1 MGAQFNFYL
10 LMIIVQGTIGK
21 RLVTFVDIKRVS
33 GLLNFAM
40 KLGFIT
46 LSVKTHIIKPSE
58 LLGQDMNPRVSS
70 PGLI

>member
-21 RLVTFVDIKRVS
+21 RLVTVLDINRVN

-40 KLGFIT
+40 ELGFIT
-46 LSVKTHIIKPSE
+46 LSVKTHTIKPRPE
-58 LLGQDMNPRVSS
+58 LLGQVDIYFFP
-70 PGLI
+70 